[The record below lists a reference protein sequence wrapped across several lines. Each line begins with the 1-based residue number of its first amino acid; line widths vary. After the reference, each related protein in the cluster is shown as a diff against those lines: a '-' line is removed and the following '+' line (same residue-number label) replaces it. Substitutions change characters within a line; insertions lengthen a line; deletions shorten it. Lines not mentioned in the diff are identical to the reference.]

1 MTLNLKDTV
10 KKWMESKGLS
20 PSEEELEVL
29 SNDFKKEYDKAVG
42 GSNEELS
49 TPRVSTV
56 SDSVKSARQMQDVV
70 GDGRDRDLVRQGKQ
84 GEMLAG
90 LRATKINQDTDHYI
104 KRQKS
109 DTSNIIARGD
119 AQTQNVLALLG
130 DTYAGMKKTGLDS
143 KERMA
148 DKFVSYNTGYD
159 DKVLGAIEGEQD
171 MQRTQM
177 NLGFVKDLL
186 ASAAIL
192 AM

>member
-20 PSEEELEVL
+20 PSEQELEIL
-29 SNDFKKEYDKAVG
+29 SNDFKKEYDKSVG
-42 GSNEELS
+42 AANQELG

-56 SDSVKSARQMQDVV
+56 SDSVESARQMQDVI
-70 GDGRDRDLVRQGKQ
+70 GDGRDRDLVRQGQQ

-90 LRATKINQDTDHYI
+90 LRATKGNQDTEHYI
-104 KRQKS
+104 KRQQS

-119 AQTQNVLALLG
+119 ANTQNTRLILG
-130 DTYAGMKKTGLDS
+130 DYRNMKSDGLAS

-177 NLGFVKDLL
+177 NLGFVKELL

>member
-29 SNDFKKEYDKAVG
+29 SNDFKKEYDKAIG
-42 GSNEELS
+42 ATNEELS
-49 TPRVSTV
+49 TPRTSTA
-56 SDSVKSARQMQDVV
+56 SDSVERTRQMQDVV
-70 GDGRDRDLVRQGKQ
+70 GDGKDRDLARFDAKGKI
-84 GEMLAG
+84 LAN
-90 LRATKINQDTDHYI
+90 LRGTKHTQDTDHYI
-104 KRQKS
+104 KRQES

-119 AQTQNVLALLG
+119 ANTENTRLLLG
-130 DTYAGMKKTGLDS
+130 DYRDMKSDGLAS
-143 KERMA
+143 KERIAQMA
-148 DKFVSYNTGYD
+148 FGSRADYD
-159 DKVLGAIEGEQD
+159 DKVLGAIEGERDFQ
-171 MQRTQM
+171 TAQM